1 LKNELK
7 RISEMIAEANDLF
20 YEINQS
26 VDTVIGIMDKALR
39 AQGMNADAV
48 TVDCISL
55 DKKIVFLLHDEK
67 ANIVDIAFGNK
78 EGEIHS
84 SNEYDLDKLSVA
96 TIVGF
101 MESFFIAS

>member
-1 LKNELK
+1 LKNEIK

-48 TVDCISL
+48 TVDCIPL